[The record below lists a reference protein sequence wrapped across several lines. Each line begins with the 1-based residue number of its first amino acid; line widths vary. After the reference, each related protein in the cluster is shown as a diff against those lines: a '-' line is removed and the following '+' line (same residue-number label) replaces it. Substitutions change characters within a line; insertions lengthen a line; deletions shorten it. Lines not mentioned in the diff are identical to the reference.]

1 MKARPQLFL
10 CIGHRGAMG
19 HEPENTLRSFR
30 RAIELGADAV
40 ELDVQFVDDRLVVF
54 HDRFLGRTT
63 NGFGFLVRKR
73 FDELREL
80 DAGKGERIP
89 TLAEV
94 LDLVARR
101 VWVNIELKGPGTAKP
116 TVALLEQYVV
126 HHGWRWD
133 DFLISSFDHDQL
145 RAVQRLQPALRLGVL
160 FNKSAHDAVDRAA
173 ALGAYSLHLPRLGV
187 KAESVHAAHAAS
199 LKVFAYTVNAL
210 HDLARMHRLGVD
222 GVFTNYPDRIRHGSR

>member
-1 MKARPQLFL
+1 
-10 CIGHRGAMG
+10 MG

-30 RAIELGADAV
+30 RAIELGADAI
-40 ELDVQFVDDRLVVF
+40 ELDVQLVDGQLVVF

-63 NGFGFLVRKR
+63 NGFGFLARKR
-73 FDELREL
+73 FDELRKL

-89 TLAEV
+89 TLPEV
-94 LDLVARR
+94 LNLVARR
-101 VWVNIELKGPGTAKP
+101 VWVNIELKGHGTAKP
-116 TVALLEQYVV
+116 VVALLENYVG
-126 HHGWRWD
+126 HRGWRWE

-145 RAVQRLQPALRLGVL
+145 RVVQRLQPALRLGML
-160 FNKSAHDAVDRAA
+160 FNKSPHDAVGRAA

-187 KAESVHAAHAAS
+187 KAELVHAAHEAC

-222 GVFTNYPDRIRHGSR
+222 GVFTNYPDRVRHGSR